1 MLTMLAQVFIAALA
15 LLATEWL
22 LPGIAIDNFYTAV
35 IVAIV
40 LGLLHL
46 LVRPILV
53 ILTLPITI
61 LTLGLFM
68 FVINAFLFLV
78 AAYFVDGFVVEGFI
92 PALIGSI
99 IVSIL
104 SSVGGG
110 LLERSK

>member
-1 MLTMLAQVFIAALA
+1 MLTMLAQVFITALA

-22 LPGIAIDNFYTAV
+22 LPGVSIDNFYTAL
-35 IVAIV
+35 IVAVV

-46 LVRPILV
+46 LIRPILV

-78 AAYFVDGFVVEGFI
+78 AAHFVNGFVVEGFI
-92 PALIGSI
+92 PALIGSVV
-99 IVSIL
+99 VSIL

-110 LLERSK
+110 LLPHNK